1 MRLLPAVV
9 FRTPMVVIALVVAG
23 GALVHSQSLGE
34 AAAKEKARRAKI
46 NGSGKTFSDAE
57 LEEARAKR
65 EREGSFPSREGA
77 SPSPA
82 ASGAASPKPPAS
94 KAGGDT
100 GLAATTDEASDTA
113 TVESAK
119 RARGLELKTRLA
131 AVSTE
136 LSAAEGRLKDA
147 ERQWDSVYMH
157 SVGYPLEQAA
167 AHLETARKDVAR
179 LRQQRDDI
187 EEAARREGIPPGYM
201 R

>member
-1 MRLLPAVV
+1 MLLLPVAV
-9 FRTPMVVIALVVAG
+9 FRTHTFLIAILVSG
-23 GALVHSQSLGE
+23 GALVQGQSLGE
-34 AAAKEKARRAKI
+34 AAAKEKERRAKI
-46 NGSGKTFSDAE
+46 HGSGKSFSDSE
-57 LEEARAKR
+57 LQEARAKR
-65 EREGSFPSREGA
+65 EREGSSPSREGA

-94 KAGGDT
+94 KDGGNT
-100 GLAATTDEASDTA
+100 STAATTDDASDTA

-131 AVSTE
+131 RVNVE
-136 LSAAEGRLKDA
+136 LTAAEGRLKEA

-157 SVGYPLEQAA
+157 SVGYPLDQAA
-167 AHLETARKDVAR
+167 AHLETARKNVAR

-187 EEAARREGIPPGYM
+187 EQAARSEGIPPGYM